1 MALHLL
7 PLEFSVAAL
16 TASPLAFS
24 QAIVTGQLGEIG
36 SALISA
42 RLQAGG
48 LTTVAQA
55 IDSIQRDGAGNS
67 AHDFFRLVDEEIHGI
82 RGVLGI
88 SQPLRLTPIHRWRGL
103 PPAEALGKRPAEAFN
118 KLRLQV
124 NPDGHVMAVSDG
136 SPTGPPAGSR
146 KGVGRRVEEVPP
158 DASTGDLLVGN
169 SLLTPENLAEAIAHA
184 RTREGSLT
192 RSLLEMGMIDEETL
206 VAFLAQ
212 HHGVP
217 VVNLGEMAPPDSE
230 VLGLLTRE
238 FCDHHRV
245 LPIGLNKDNRMFVV
259 AFANPGDVQLQVD
272 IEYMTS
278 YKVEIGVASEPAIR
292 KAIATFYG
300 ALETA
305 TRQAALRERVSELAA
320 SAEVAT
326 PTEDILSVAQLTA
339 SAEGEPVVELVNLA
353 LVDAIMRGASDIH
366 VEPYADEF
374 RVRFRL
380 DGVLRTVETPPI
392 AYHRAVVSRLKI
404 LAGLKI
410 DEHRMPQD
418 GRIRLRLADGR
429 VCDFRVSVIPVQY
442 GEKVVLR
449 LLDPA
454 ALQTDMTKLGF
465 EPAELEIFLK
475 AIHQP
480 QGMVLVT
487 GPTGSGKTTTLYSA
501 LAELNKGTENI
512 STAEDPIEYELRG
525 INQVQMNDAIGL
537 SFPLALRAF
546 LRQDPDVIMVGEIR
560 DYETGEVAIK
570 AAQTGHMV
578 LSTLHTND
586 APSTVTRLLDLGF
599 PPYLL
604 TDTLTLIVAQR
615 LLRRVCESCGV
626 EQRCEQEAC
635 LAAGMTADEFAHANT
650 RSGRGC
656 PACNGTGYK
665 GRTAIYELMQLSKP
679 LKEAIR
685 TSAFTDELK
694 RLAVRGGMRTLR
706 RAALAKF
713 AQGLT
718 TLEEV
723 LRVTG
728 AD

>member
-7 PLEFSVAAL
+7 PFGVSVTAL
-16 TASPLAFS
+16 TTSPLAFS
-24 QAIVTGQLGEIG
+24 QAIVTGQLGETG
-36 SALISA
+36 TALISA

-55 IDSIQRDGAGNS
+55 IDTIQRDGAGHS
-67 AHDFFRLVDEEIHGI
+67 AQDFFRLVDREIHGI
-82 RGVLGI
+82 RGLLGI
-88 SQPLRLTPIHRWRGL
+88 SQTLRHVPVHRWKGL
-103 PPAEALGKRPAEAFN
+103 SPPEALGRRPAAEVVN
-118 KLRLQV
+118 RLRLQM
-124 NPDGHVMAVSDG
+124 NPDGRVMAVSDG
-136 SPTGPPAGSR
+136 SPAGPPAGSR
-146 KGVGRRVEEVPP
+146 GRVAKRFEEIPP
-158 DASTGDLLVGN
+158 DASTGDLLVRE
-169 SLLTPENLAEAIAHA
+169 SQITRENLAAAMAHA
-184 RTREGSLT
+184 RRYGGSLSK
-192 RSLLEMGMIDEETL
+192 SLLEMGMIDEEQL
-206 VAFLAQ
+206 VEFISQ

-217 VVNLGEMAPPDSE
+217 VMNLDDIESPDSD
-230 VLGLLTRE
+230 VLHLLQRE
-238 FCDHHRV
+238 FCERYRV
-245 LPIGLNKDNRMFVV
+245 VPIGQNQKDFVV
-259 AFANPGDVQLQVD
+259 AFANPGDVGVQD
-272 IEYMTS
+272 
-278 YKVEIGVASEPAIR
+278 EIRSLTGYNIVMVVASEPAIR
-292 KAIATFYG
+292 RAIAKFYG

-320 SAEVAT
+320 SAEVAV
-326 PTEDILSVAQLTA
+326 PSEDILSVAQLTA

-353 LVDAIMRGASDIH
+353 LVDAVMRGASDIH
-366 VEPYADEF
+366 VEPYANKF

-410 DEHRMPQD
+410 DERRMPQD

-454 ALQTDMTKLGF
+454 ALQTDMTRLGF
-465 EPAELEIFLK
+465 EPADLEIFLE

-501 LAELNKGTENI
+501 LAELNKGTKNI
-512 STAEDPIEYELRG
+512 STAEDPIEYELG
-525 INQVQMNDAIGL
+525 GLNQVQMNDPIGL
-537 SFPLALRAF
+537 NFSLALRAF
-546 LRQDPDVIMVGEIR
+546 LRQDPDIIMVGEIR

-635 LAAGMTADEFAHANT
+635 LAAGMTADEFAVAGT
-650 RSGRGC
+650 RFGRGC
-656 PACNGTGYK
+656 EACNGTGYK
-665 GRTAIYELMQLSKP
+665 GRIAIYELMKLSKP

-685 TSAFTDELK
+685 TSASTDELK
-694 RLAVRGGMRTLR
+694 RLAVRGGMQTLR

-713 AQGLT
+713 AQGFT

-723 LRVTG
+723 LRVTS